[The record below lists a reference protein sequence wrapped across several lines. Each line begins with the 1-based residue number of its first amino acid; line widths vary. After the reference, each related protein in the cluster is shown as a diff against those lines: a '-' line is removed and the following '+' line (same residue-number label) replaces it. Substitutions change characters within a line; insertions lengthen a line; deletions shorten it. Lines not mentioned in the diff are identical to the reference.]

1 MCDIGVPPSFDI
13 LQISVVVIRLIKI
26 VIDYREDVK
35 NFFVY
40 PWRIG
45 VLYTRHVSWLRIN
58 SYSIFKQA
66 SWDVRRNIF
75 SALIARHGVLTD
87 ASRAFL
93 SKFQA
98 DFGLPCEI
106 WPQAGGFS

>member
-66 SWDVRRNIF
+66 SWDVRRNSF
-75 SALIARHGVLTD
+75 NALIVRYGAFTD
-87 ASRAFL
+87 EYEAFL
-93 SKFQA
+93 SKFQVE
-98 DFGLPCEI
+98 FGLP
-106 WPQAGGFS
+106 